1 MLQIKITKGTKR
13 VNLRLKDSQT
23 LHISVPSYYT
33 QSDCE
38 RVLARHNAWIER
50 TRTAMCDRERER
62 TQELESKR
70 GEILYFGQWVSAGQL
85 SEELRA
91 RGFIDIYAELGA
103 LLERS
108 CALWAQK
115 MGVRYESV
123 RLSNAQSF
131 FGICTHDNHLR
142 FSRMLCFAPRSCIEY
157 VVIHELAH
165 IRYKNHSKAFWAFV
179 GEFCDHFRHS
189 RAFLRT
195 NAWLYKALLAQ
206 YPPTRTHHKPKTL

>member
-1 MLQIKITKGTKR
+1 M
-13 VNLRLKDSQT
+13 NLRLKDSRT
-23 LHISVPSYYT
+23 LLLSVPSYYT

-38 RVLARHNAWIER
+38 QVLARHNAWIER
-50 TRTAMCDRERER
+50 TRAIMRDRERSR
-62 TQELESKR
+62 AQELESKR
-70 GEILYFGQWVSAGQL
+70 GEILYFGEWVSADRL
-85 SEELRA
+85 SEALRA
-91 RGFIDIYAELGA
+91 CGFIDICAELEA

-108 CALWAQK
+108 CTLWAQK
-115 MGVRYESV
+115 MGVAYESV

-179 GEFCDHFRHS
+179 EEFCDHFRQS

-195 NAWLYKALLAQ
+195 NAWLYTALLAQ
-206 YPPTRTHHKPKTL
+206 YPPTRTHRKPKTL